1 MLNVLEGIVMDSSLG
16 GWRRLSR
23 GFWVFKSRVTLQV
36 DVGLGYHSSPSLICS
51 SERLPLD

>member
-36 DVGLGYHSSPSLICS
+36 DVGLGYHSSPSLMCS

>member
-1 MLNVLEGIVMDSSLG
+1 MLDVLEGIVIDSSLG

-23 GFWVFKSRVTLQV
+23 GFWVFKSGVTLQV
-36 DVGLGYHSSPSLICS
+36 DVGLGYCSCASLVCL